1 MRSDKDVAFLAEKLA
16 QDIRKVVDGMVHL
29 VNKAARPD
37 TQLQQCELVPSTA
50 KLNALGVQSNEQ
62 TFWRWATFDF
72 VDVLRHY
79 SRVASDGGLDARVP
93 LLEEFNLVHR
103 SWGRSLLLRKSW
115 TDDSRAP
122 FVPLPAAAISNV
134 GWINGLPRVHGD
146 TLATLQ
152 SQSKKTKFRIFNLVT
167 NPRLETHCTLKD

>member
-16 QDIRKVVDGMVHL
+16 QDIRKLVAGMVHL
-29 VNKAARPD
+29 VNKAARTD
-37 TQLQQCELVPSTA
+37 AQLQQCKLVPATA
-50 KLNALGVQSNEQ
+50 KLNPLGVQSNEQ

-79 SRVASDGGLDARVP
+79 SRVASNGGLDARVP

-115 TDDSRAP
+115 TDDGGAP
-122 FVPLPAAAISNV
+122 FVPLPAAPISNV
-134 GWINGLPRVHGD
+134 GWINGGLPRVEGD

-152 SQSKKTKFRIFNLVT
+152 SQTKKTKFRIFNLVT
-167 NPRLETHCTLKD
+167 NPRLASN